1 MRKLSLLSTMLVIG
15 LVVGLAGSAFVVDTI
30 AANDNTSASW
40 NNGSAGTCRIDF
52 TAHSG
57 VDLNPSG
64 GESAP
69 YSFGTVLENT
79 GNTMSVNNNC
89 KDGVAVE
96 VKVASVTTPTG
107 FSGDVLE
114 DFEWKA
120 SSNNSNK
127 FELAENAGTY
137 GVFTDTGT
145 ASSVGSSSNPASFS
159 FSTSYRYTIDNQDI
173 GGDYSVNLQ
182 YTVSSS

>member
-40 NNGSAGTCRIDF
+40 NNGSSGTCRIDF
-52 TAHSG
+52 TAHAG
-57 VDLNPSG
+57 VDLNPTG
-64 GESAP
+64 GETAP

-89 KDGVAVE
+89 KNGVAVE
-96 VKVASVTTPTG
+96 VKVASVTTPTDFDG
-107 FSGDVLE
+107 NVLD
-114 DFEWKA
+114 DFQWKA
-120 SSNNSNK
+120 STSHPK
-127 FELAENAGTY
+127 FELAANAGTY
-137 GVFTDTGT
+137 GDFTDIGT

-173 GGDYSVNLQ
+173 GGDYSVNLE